1 MIFKSISL
9 PANIIEKLKLLQSS
23 YQKSYGRKVSYGEI
37 FERLLS
43 PLGLGNVDPGAYNFF
58 QEELKTRS
66 EFNDVVKRSTGK
78 AVDELVDRAQAN
90 GTSLKDEAMKEQQA
104 VKEEMA
110 KQREETKKPIKTQKT
125 AVEAKKE
132 AKPTV
137 EPLKPQKPLE
147 QDKRLRKQH

>member
-1 MIFKSISL
+1 MLKSSINGKYD
-9 PANIIEKLKLLQSS
+9 A
-23 YQKSYGRKVSYGEI
+23 
-37 FERLLS
+37 
-43 PLGLGNVDPGAYNFF
+43 
-58 QEELKTRS
+58 S
-66 EFNDVVKRSTGK
+66 EHRFPTKRSPAK

-137 EPLKPQKPLE
+137 EPLKPQKPLNE
-147 QDKRLRKQH
+147 PKIKGNKPKKEEVDQVNHDNIQLPFSNHPGFNITDGLLPEEEPNSK